1 MLLPEG
7 FAKTAGILISMSRIF
22 VKPYG
27 ATGLMV
33 QQTSGYSPKESLNL
47 GVN

>member
-7 FAKTAGILISMSRIF
+7 FVKTTGILISMSRIF

-27 ATGLMV
+27 ATDFDLFAERIT
-33 QQTSGYSPKESLNL
+33 QFRLYNH
-47 GVN
+47 